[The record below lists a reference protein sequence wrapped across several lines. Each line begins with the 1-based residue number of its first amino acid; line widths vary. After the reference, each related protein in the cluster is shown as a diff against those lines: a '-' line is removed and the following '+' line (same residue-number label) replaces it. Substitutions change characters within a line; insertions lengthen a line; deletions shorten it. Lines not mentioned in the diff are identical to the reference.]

1 MPALSKTGSTF
12 VIGFSLP
19 KSLNPDADGLVVVNA
34 PSVRDL
40 QIIFSMNALPE
51 GKVTCVLNHDTAI
64 PVGGAYGFMRLADT
78 NNGANDMDIGIYVK
92 QVNQEE
98 NTADS
103 VVLTFDFI
111 VGSKLSD
118 MKLINFACTGTS
130 IAAMKECITRA
141 GMTPLVKYMDNGK
154 NADLMTWRLINGN
167 MDEHLNY
174 ILSHSYVPSDIVYWG
189 LDETTGK
196 VVISTF
202 NTEKASKSKS
212 FLFYSTDSMTTTTNA
227 AYRPKNAPGTT
238 VYKYGVIERGDN
250 TSVWRG
256 QMFPNLVVDTTN
268 NNGEKETGDCGGECL
283 DVIMST
289 AGATPIPKAMKPPK
303 GSAGVYSEP
312 KLAMAFPQNGHKKF
326 AVAETIRGRLLSEYG
341 RVAKVRIYNHLGPRV
356 GSCVYLVVPNSK
368 IREGDVMPDRD
379 YTARYIVMRKVV
391 SKVTQ
396 TSAGN
401 LGNTKNNM
409 TNEYETFLELAT
421 NFPYKNPT
429 KEYQIVTKAVNGVT
443 ASIKK

>member
-1 MPALSKTGSTF
+1 MPSLSKAGGTF
-12 VIGFSLP
+12 VVGFSLA
-19 KSLNPDADGLVVVNA
+19 KSLEPDADGMILINA

-40 QIIFSMNALPE
+40 QIIFELNSLPQ
-51 GKVTCVLNHDTAI
+51 GKATCILNHQTAI
-64 PVGGAYGFMRLADT
+64 PAGGTYGFMRLADT
-78 NNGANDMDIGIYVK
+78 NNGSSDMDIGIYVK
-92 QVNQEE
+92 QVTQSE

-103 VVLTFDFI
+103 VALTFDFV

-141 GMTPLVKYMDNGK
+141 GMEPLVKYMDNGK

-167 MDEHLNY
+167 MNEHLNY

-196 VVISTF
+196 IVISTF
-202 NTEKASKSKS
+202 NTEKSAKNKS
-212 FLFYSTDSMTTTTNA
+212 FFFYSTDAMSSTSTA
-227 AYRPKNAPGTT
+227 AYNPKNLAGTT
-238 VYKYGVIERGDN
+238 VYRYNALERGDN

-256 QMFPNLVVDTTN
+256 KMFPNLVVDTTN
-268 NNGEKETGDCGGECL
+268 NHGEKETGDCGGECI

-289 AGATPIPKAMKPPK
+289 AGATPIPKSLKPPK

-312 KLAMAFPQNGHKKF
+312 KMAMAFPQNGHKKF

-341 RVAKVRIYNHLGPRV
+341 RILKVRIYNHLGPRV
-356 GSCVYLVVPNSK
+356 GSCVYVVVPNSK
-368 IREGDVMPDRD
+368 IREGDLLPDRD
-379 YTARYIVMRKVV
+379 FTARYIVMNKVV
-391 SKVTQ
+391 NKVTQ
-396 TSAGN
+396 SSAGT
-401 LGNTKNNM
+401 LGNTRNNM
-409 TNEYETFLELAT
+409 TTEYETFIELAT

-429 KEYQIVTKAVNGVT
+429 KEFQWVTNAVNKLSG
-443 ASIKK
+443 SMKK